1 LSQRSADS
9 VAASSPTLT
18 VWWSCAAIVIV
29 CLAVGLPTV
38 RSDNYFLGDDFGL
51 VQHLHDLPA
60 ERLLTYF
67 VSDWTE
73 GIYGYQLDE
82 LRPFLAFT
90 YWFDARLFGAINVSG
105 YHATNLVLHLLN
117 ALLVLAIARS
127 LAPAEPTF
135 AVLAASLFA
144 LMPSHAEPVAWIS
157 GRVESLAALFYLGA
171 FLCFVRFRLVNRQAW
186 LWATLLIFIGGLFAK
201 QTIVTFPLLILA
213 FDLIGPTSQDSARR
227 SFARLWPHVLFVVL
241 VASYLALRYTLF
253 GNAVRE
259 NLLTVAAIQE
269 FLVRQNRYVRELLPT
284 PNSAP
289 RVMKVAAEVLT
300 ICALAACGRWV
311 LARRQAY
318 QHVVG
323 RLLFFGAAW
332 YGITMAPMVVT
343 YLSMRHLYITTAGV
357 SIALAALILPGYP
370 LEERRR
376 TKMRMAMAGMLIA
389 LYAVSSIWNVSNWVV
404 SGMESQKFATAVPRL
419 LQSVPRGSVVFVEVP
434 EWHRDGYFWAWAT
447 PFALQPPFTAE
458 DLYERFRIV
467 ERPAVYCCT
476 SDQWWAAR
484 KATVMEL
491 MDSSVPRQV
500 TYIMFASDNPD
511 VATFTT
517 RTVDGQALKRRVE
530 SALGKSVESFTTGLT
545 PGEAQELGR
554 ILFE

>member
-1 LSQRSADS
+1 M
-9 VAASSPTLT
+9 
-18 VWWSCAAIVIV
+18 IV

-38 RSDNYFLGDDFGL
+38 RGDNYFLGDDFGL

-67 VSDWTE
+67 GSDWTE

-90 YWFDARLFGAINVSG
+90 YWLDAHLFGAINVSG

-127 LAPAEPTF
+127 IAPGEPRF

-157 GRVESLAALFYLGA
+157 GRVDSLAALFYLGA

-186 LWATLLIFIGGLFAK
+186 LWATLLIFVAGLFAK

-213 FDLIGPTSQDSARR
+213 FDLIGPTAQHSARR
-227 SFARLWPHVLFVVL
+227 PSFARLWPHVLFAVL
-241 VASYLALRYTLF
+241 VASYLALRYALF

-259 NLLTVAAIQE
+259 NLLTAAALQE

-284 PNSAP
+284 PNSAS

-318 QHVVG
+318 QHVVR

-332 YGITMAPMVVT
+332 YGITIAPMIVT

-376 TKMRMAMAGMLIA
+376 TKMRMAMAAMLIA
-389 LYAVSSIWNVSNWVV
+389 LYAVSSIWNVSNWVA
-404 SGMESQKFATAVPRL
+404 SGMESQKFASAVPRL

-434 EWHRDGYFWAWAT
+434 EWHRDGYFWSWAT

-467 ERPAVYCCT
+467 ERPAIYCCT

-491 MDSSVPRQV
+491 MDSPEPQQV
-500 TYIMFASDNPD
+500 TYIMFASDNPG
-511 VATFTT
+511 VPTFTT
-517 RTVDGQALKRRVE
+517 RKVDGQVLKRRVE
-530 SALGKSVESFTTGLT
+530 NALGKSVESFTTGLT
-545 PGEAQELGR
+545 PAEAQELGR

>member
-1 LSQRSADS
+1 MSQRSADS

-18 VWWSCAAIVIV
+18 AWWSCAAIVIV

-90 YWFDARLFGAINVSG
+90 YWLDAHLFGAINVSG

-127 LAPAEPTF
+127 IAPGEPTF

-157 GRVESLAALFYLGA
+157 GRVDSLAALFYLGA

-227 SFARLWPHVLFVVL
+227 RSFARLWPHVLF
-241 VASYLALRYTLF
+241 SC
-253 GNAVRE
+253 
-259 NLLTVAAIQE
+259 
-269 FLVRQNRYVRELLPT
+269 
-284 PNSAP
+284 S
-289 RVMKVAAEVLT
+289 
-300 ICALAACGRWV
+300 W
-311 LARRQAY
+311 RR
-318 QHVVG
+318 
-323 RLLFFGAAW
+323 
-332 YGITMAPMVVT
+332 
-343 YLSMRHLYITTAGV
+343 
-357 SIALAALILPGYP
+357 
-370 LEERRR
+370 
-376 TKMRMAMAGMLIA
+376 
-389 LYAVSSIWNVSNWVV
+389 IWR
-404 SGMESQKFATAVPRL
+404 FATRC
-419 LQSVPRGSVVFVEVP
+419 SG
-434 EWHRDGYFWAWAT
+434 T
-447 PFALQPPFTAE
+447 P
-458 DLYERFRIV
+458 
-467 ERPAVYCCT
+467 C
-476 SDQWWAAR
+476 AR
-484 KATVMEL
+484 TC
-491 MDSSVPRQV
+491 
-500 TYIMFASDNPD
+500 
-511 VATFTT
+511 
-517 RTVDGQALKRRVE
+517 
-530 SALGKSVESFTTGLT
+530 
-545 PGEAQELGR
+545 
-554 ILFE
+554 